1 MRAMATAPAH
11 LAASQVARARPRAL
25 AIWLLFVAALVLAM
39 VIVGGITR
47 LTESGLSI
55 TEWRPVTGAVP
66 PLTADA
72 WQQEFDKYR
81 ETAQYQMMNRGM
93 TLEEFRFIWFWEWV
107 HRQLG
112 RLIGLA
118 FALPLAWFAVTR
130 AIPPGYGPRLT
141 ALLALGGLQGAIGWW
156 MVQSGLWTGVA
167 VSHLRLSV
175 HLLLALFILA
185 GLLWTARDLLAL
197 ARNPAARPA
206 RLTPLA
212 AGVSAVLFVQ
222 LLLGAWVAGLRGGHA
237 ARDWP
242 LMNGQLFPEGVRW
255 HGSLMAT
262 VSGDPFLTHFLHRW
276 WALLA
281 AGAILLLAREAA
293 RTVAT
298 PAAVALVAILGAQI
312 LLGILT
318 VVSGVDISLAV
329 LHQAVGALLVGAVAW
344 NAHSLGTRE
353 RLVASPA

>member
-1 MRAMATAPAH
+1 
-11 LAASQVARARPRAL
+11 
-25 AIWLLFVAALVLAM
+25 
-39 VIVGGITR
+39 
-47 LTESGLSI
+47 
-55 TEWRPVTGAVP
+55 VTGAVP
-66 PLTADA
+66 PLTAEG

-81 ETAQYQMMNRGM
+81 ETAQYRMMNRGM

-118 FALPLAWFAVTR
+118 YALPLAWFALTR
-130 AIPPGYGPRLT
+130 AIPAGYGRRLV

-185 GLLWTARDLLAL
+185 GLVWTARDLLAL
-197 ARNPAARPA
+197 ERNPAARPA

-212 AGVSAVLFVQ
+212 LVVSLLLFVQ
-222 LLLGAWVAGLRGGHA
+222 LLLGAWVAGLRAGHA

-242 LMNGQLFPEGVRW
+242 LMNGHFFPEGVRW
-255 HGSLMAT
+255 HGNWLAT
-262 VSGDPFLTHFLHRW
+262 LSSDPFLTHFLHRW
-276 WALLA
+276 WAFLAAAAILFLARAAARAGAASAAGMLLA
-281 AGAILLLAREAA
+281 IL
-293 RTVAT
+293 
-298 PAAVALVAILGAQI
+298 AVQI
-312 LLGILT
+312 LLGIAT

-329 LHQAVGALLVGAVAW
+329 LHQGVGALLVAAVAW
-344 NAHSLGTRE
+344 NAQRLGE
-353 RLVASPA
+353 RPARQAAPA